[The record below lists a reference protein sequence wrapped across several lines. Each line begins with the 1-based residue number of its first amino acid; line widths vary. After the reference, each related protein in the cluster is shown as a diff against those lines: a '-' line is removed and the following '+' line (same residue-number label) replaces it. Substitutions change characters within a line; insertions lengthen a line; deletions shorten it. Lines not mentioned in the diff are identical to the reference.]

1 MKTWAWLLLPLIG
14 CVSDWTLQ
22 DRDGDG
28 FTVVQ
33 GDCDDDEPRVHP
45 GAVEACDALD
55 NDCSGQVD
63 DLEEGST
70 EPGAEVLYYD
80 RDDDGY
86 GLEYAETRCADPD
99 QRLGLVDNNLD
110 CDDSNV
116 DLRPDALEW
125 CDGVDNDCDGVV
137 DPATSQDTLE
147 WWPDADQDGYG
158 DAAATSQLACDAP
171 VDADGRTWTDNALD
185 CDDGDPTTNPGAP
198 EVCDDDIDHDCD
210 GDPSTACR

>member
-1 MKTWAWLLLPLIG
+1 MNPRGWMLLMLVG

-33 GDCDDDEPRVHP
+33 GDCDDDEPEVHP

-63 DLEEGST
+63 DLDEGSAD
-70 EPGAEVLYYD
+70 PDAEVLYYD
-80 RDDDGY
+80 RDDDGF
-86 GLEYAETRCADPD
+86 GKDYAETRCADPD
-99 QRLGLVDNNLD
+99 QRLGLVANNLD
-110 CDDSNV
+110 CDDSNR

-125 CDGVDNDCDGVV
+125 CDGVDNDCDGVI
-137 DPATSQDTLE
+137 DPADSEDAQE
-147 WWPDADQDGYG
+147 WWPDADQDAYG
-158 DAAATSQLACDAP
+158 DGDASSQMACDAP
-171 VDADGRTWTDNALD
+171 VDADDRVWSDNALD

-198 EVCDDDIDHDCD
+198 EICDDDIDHDCN
-210 GDPSTACR
+210 GDPTTACR